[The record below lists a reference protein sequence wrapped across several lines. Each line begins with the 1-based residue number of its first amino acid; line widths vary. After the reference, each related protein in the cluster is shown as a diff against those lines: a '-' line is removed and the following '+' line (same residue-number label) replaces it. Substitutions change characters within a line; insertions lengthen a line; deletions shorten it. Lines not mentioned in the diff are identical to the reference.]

1 MHTVDKDERGDTK
14 IYLHMDNSEDYDGSV
29 DIVKVAENMAK
40 KKKIYK
46 YIFPLAVCIGVFLG
60 LAAVGADYAAGAN
73 SCARAVIS
81 FQFEGIEEGLDPK
94 GAAFD
99 INKLKSPA
107 IIDSALSTLNITEYT
122 SEQIRE
128 KIVIE
133 GVIPR
138 DAAERIAAI
147 KEAALKDVSNYERI
161 LDVSYYPSQYVVYL
175 YKDSGM
181 SGTDAV
187 NILNAV
193 LESYR
198 TYFANT
204 YANTDVLTITGN
216 LTDYKDYDYA
226 LAVDLLETQ
235 IEIMKNY
242 VSERKEQAPEF
253 RSLATGLS
261 FGDISAVLDT
271 VSNTDMADLSSYIE
285 SHTLTK
291 DRSRQLEY
299 YEYRVKKYAIDISEY
314 QAQLSDIQTVI
325 DQYQKDPVVIM
336 GAQEN
341 MYQYEQKNEYYNQL
355 LTQKLEL
362 SAKIAELNTGL
373 NEANALLNAANAAE
387 GKNTQDEYSYA
398 DEKMSAIVETIAKWA
413 EVTEQTSEEYYATS
427 FLSNAYKVGVPAQYI
442 AAGGLMAIVKKIAI
456 AVAATVFAA
465 IMVWCVDGLISEIRQ
480 MRMIKDE
487 K

>member
-1 MHTVDKDERGDTK
+1 MQTIDKDKQGDTK
-14 IYLHMDNSEDYDGSV
+14 IYLHMDNGEADDDSV

-40 KKKIYK
+40 KKKVYK
-46 YIFPLAVCIGVFLG
+46 YIFPLAVCIGVLLG
-60 LAAVGADYAAGAN
+60 LAAVCADYAIGAN
-73 SCARAVIS
+73 SYARAAVS
-81 FQFEGIEEGLDPK
+81 FQFDGIEGGLDPK

-99 INKLKSPA
+99 INKIKSPA

-122 SEQIRE
+122 TEQIRE
-128 KIVIE
+128 NIVIE

-147 KEAALKDVSNYERI
+147 KEMALKDVSNYERI
-161 LDVSYYPSQYVVYL
+161 LDVSYYPTQYMVYL
-175 YKDSGM
+175 YRDSGM

-198 TYFANT
+198 TYFSNT
-204 YANTDVLTITGN
+204 YANTDVLAITGN
-216 LTDYKDYDYA
+216 LTDYKDYDYV
-226 LAVDLLETQ
+226 LAVDLLKTQ
-235 IEIMKNY
+235 IEIIQNY
-242 VSERKEQAPEF
+242 VGERKEQAPEF

-271 VSNTDMADLSSYIE
+271 ISNTDMADLSSYIE
-285 SHTLTK
+285 SHNLTK
-291 DRSRQLEY
+291 DRGRQLEY
-299 YEYRVKKYAIDISEY
+299 YEYRVKQHTIEISQY

-336 GAQEN
+336 GSQEN
-341 MYQYEQKNEYYNQL
+341 TYQYEQKNVYYDQL
-355 LTQKLEL
+355 LEQKLEL
-362 SAKIAELNTGL
+362 SAKVAELNTGL
-373 NEANALLNAANAAE
+373 NEAYALLNAANEAQ
-387 GKNTQDEYSYA
+387 GKNTQSEYDYA
-398 DEKMSAIVETIAKWA
+398 DEKMSAIVETISKWA
-413 EVTEQTSEEYYATS
+413 EITEQTSEEYYSTT

-442 AAGGLMAIVKKIAI
+442 AAGGLIAILKKIAI
-456 AVAATVFAA
+456 AVAAMVFAA
-465 IMVWCVDGLISEIRQ
+465 IVVWCVDGLISEIKR